1 MQSGVPFVQLPCMGV
16 VSAFTVSRPELVYW
30 LKGKGEVADY
40 LADAV
45 IREAD
50 GYAKDKP
57 WTRVIWDV
65 TAVAWL
71 KSSGGRLMKSRTLPI
86 SLPSYAGQYEH
97 SPDAP
102 FMSYVYHIHRDAL
115 MEDLIRSI
123 VG

>member
-1 MQSGVPFVQLPCMGV
+1 MGV

-30 LKGKGEVADY
+30 LKGKGVLADY

-50 GYAKDKP
+50 GYANGKP

-71 KSSGGRLMKSRTLPI
+71 KSFGGRFMDSRILPTA
-86 SLPSYAGQYEH
+86 LPSYGGQYEMR
-97 SPDAP
+97 PDASP
-102 FMSYVYHIHRDAL
+102 MRYVYHIHRDAL